1 VDNIREV
8 LLRHKWSLAKI
19 YAYVFLERV
28 LLLLEP
34 MLLGKSIDGL
44 LAKDDFSYLG
54 LLLLAFLAESTFL
67 YKRMVLDTKVYM
79 QVYNEIIFDY
89 LQRNKEA
96 PASMRVAR
104 TEMAHSIVDFV
115 ENDLLYLITSVI
127 STLGTLLFIYSGSF
141 FAGVVVTLGAIPT
154 VLFTKLFMPKIDQI
168 NRISHD
174 HYEGKVEA
182 VSSGD
187 DNRIKQF
194 FLRRKR
200 ILVLYSTVH
209 GKQWAGVSAA
219 KSVFLLLAV
228 AVYTQSDS
236 GLTQG
241 EAVTMYSYTNQFF
254 SALFAIP
261 VAGSVITRMRDTLR
275 RLKESV

>member
-1 VDNIREV
+1 MDNIREV

>member
-115 ENDLLYLITSVI
+115 ENDLLYIITSVI

>member
-1 VDNIREV
+1 MDNIREV

-19 YAYVFLERV
+19 YAYVFLERA

-34 MLLGKSIDGL
+34 LLLGKSIDGL

-54 LLLLAFLAESTFL
+54 LLLLTFLAESTFL

-154 VLFTKLFMPKIDQI
+154 VFFTKLFMPKVDQI

-200 ILVLYSTVH
+200 ILVLYSTVN

-261 VAGSVITRMRDTLR
+261 VAGGVLTRMRDTLR
-275 RLKESV
+275 RLKENA

>member
-1 VDNIREV
+1 MDNIREV

-115 ENDLLYLITSVI
+115 ENDLLYIITSVI

>member
-1 VDNIREV
+1 MDNIREV
-8 LLRHKWSLAKI
+8 LLRHKWSLARI
-19 YAYVFLERV
+19 YAYVFLERA

-34 MLLGKSIDGL
+34 LLLGKSIDGL

-54 LLLLAFLAESTFL
+54 LLLLTFLAESTFL

-154 VLFTKLFMPKIDQI
+154 VFFTKLFMPKVDQI

-200 ILVLYSTVH
+200 ILVLYSTVN

-261 VAGSVITRMRDTLR
+261 VAGSVLTRMRDTLR
-275 RLKESV
+275 RLKENA

>member
-8 LLRHKWSLAKI
+8 LLRHKWSLARI
-19 YAYVFLERV
+19 YAYVFLERA

-34 MLLGKSIDGL
+34 LLLGKSIDGL

-54 LLLLAFLAESTFL
+54 LLLLTFLAESTFL

-154 VLFTKLFMPKIDQI
+154 VFFTKLFMPKVDQI

-200 ILVLYSTVH
+200 ILVLYSTVN

-261 VAGSVITRMRDTLR
+261 VAGSVLTRMRDTLR
-275 RLKESV
+275 RLKENA